1 MSNTLWPAESS
12 PVKATSRP
20 GAYCAACLVLD
31 LLHGLIPFRL
41 MINTKIILQT
51 ITKTKMTA
59 IAINPG
65 DMADDGAWI

>member
-1 MSNTLWPAESS
+1 
-12 PVKATSRP
+12 
-20 GAYCAACLVLD
+20 
-31 LLHGLIPFRL
+31 

-59 IAINPG
+59 ITINPG